1 MSITAIALAG
11 TPEWAQGPEHI
22 FLTKQEVI
30 ARYRWSRSKGYE
42 IMQSPDFPR
51 AIEGRYRL
59 DTLLAWE
66 ERQLTPKPRE
76 VKTLPPPRGARPGMK
91 VRRA

>member
-1 MSITAIALAG
+1 MSDTATAPAS
-11 TPEWAQGPEHI
+11 TPDWAQGPEHI

-42 IMQSPDFPR
+42 VMQSSDFPR
-51 AIEGRYRL
+51 DIEGRYRL

-66 ERQLTPKPRE
+66 QARLTPKPRE